1 MSKFQLRIA
10 GAPDTEI
17 VCAKI
22 GALCAFHN
30 DQSKLDPAFFNQV
43 LSDPETQL
51 LVKLA
56 EDRGQVIGL
65 MAYFPMFRLYSA
77 TSGLHLHQ
85 LFINESF
92 RGQSYARQFMEYL
105 TNAAAEFGAS
115 YITVSADLQ
124 NEPTHQVYLSMGFKL
139 VAMGV
144 RFLNIAQGQMV
155 ENNGFHANIRH
166 RLACG
171 SQFWEAAPK
180 RRTLMKLGP
189 YPIII

>member
-1 MSKFQLRIA
+1 
-10 GAPDTEI
+10 
-17 VCAKI
+17 
-22 GALCAFHN
+22 
-30 DQSKLDPAFFNQV
+30 
-43 LSDPETQL
+43 
-51 LVKLA
+51 
-56 EDRGQVIGL
+56 
-65 MAYFPMFRLYSA
+65 MFRLHSR

-85 LFINESF
+85 LFINESY
-92 RGQSYARQFMEYL
+92 RGQGCARQFMEYL
-105 TNAAAEFGAS
+105 TNATAEFGAS

-124 NEPTHQVYLSMGFKL
+124 NEPTHQVYLPMGFKL